1 MTAIITKR
9 NAKDKA
15 FINTGGGGGGGDY
28 PTDAEFDTIKVNNE
42 ATFTVNNQNITFANH
57 ESRIKTLEQSGGSS
71 DYPTDATFDTITVN
85 KNATF
90 IINNDKSVTIANH
103 ESRISKL
110 EQSGGGGG
118 DTPSDSLFTSSN
130 GYDYFFV
137 KNENIIS
144 EDVQI
149 NSIDYYK
156 LSIDGISS
164 ATIDS
169 LKEVSERINV
179 LRFILRKNEIFDSAG
194 NFIKEFYSYVENN
207 KLYCPIITK
216 ESATAYKIEYVNV
229 DWIDC
234 SPFIAFDNNVPF
246 VPYNLILSGE
256 ISIMYLLPQ
265 NTIESKIPEIK
276 CDIITARNALKLHES
291 NVPYLYKPSIITD
304 NQTHYIMKFHIDPDF
319 TIPTNMEFVFRE
331 FIFMNNWTL
340 TWTGT
345 EWTGNNIQ
353 GRSNGKMSNKL
364 NRYVDGTDYMVAIG
378 ISKSEFNKHLLKD
391 VMGINIADD
400 SRLPI
405 ILNGHGDKIINGK
418 FDNNEDFTVTRDGLP
433 SLQSMLTANWNQIFS
448 QSSAYPVYDDIFAG
462 PIEFDLN
469 ADYKQ
474 INQITESYLKHVK
487 EITFDFNVGGAS
499 NLYTFSLTSSEPH
512 QLSSTYA
519 LRIKPIN
526 DVAEKLNVLVQQS
539 NINKTDKSI
548 TLYMDKATSK
558 ARDEIKWD
566 TTINPFQFII
576 DQQFYTMSPNPNAA
590 TTLYTDFNITSS
602 KIITADN
609 ITTMRSDLNIVA
621 NTTDVI
627 DADVKALT
635 VKVEKVESRVT
646 TVESKVEYLE
656 KEVQKIKIMDDV
668 RMVFTAVT
676 GAITY
681 GPKILELGGKF
692 IKFGRSAIRNLCSRF
707 TQVAGDT
714 SELEDILL
722 ARVDAMRNAIISDGW
737 INPTTLT
744 DSNKTDLTK
753 LIEWINSEHVDPRYG
768 DYAET
773 GEEDCN
779 NPDNMYVSYSTVQ
792 EVGMYYRDSLKPA
805 FKLVVD
811 KFNDID
817 NEFVEVNKSIDG
829 RVGFNDFYDV
839 IDEIPEI
846 ICVRMNQ
853 RMWIKC
859 KNEIKEGEIYFRVT
873 WMESESDFND
883 MKLVLKSTYDEHNRR
898 TGVEISEF
906 ICLVDDEQQTQKAR
920 YQQPYFDEEGAI
932 VIDSVIDT
940 REPPVFGVDM
950 FDSVVL
956 QSSSVKT
963 LLPQN
968 IETIVYKNDVESLN
982 ERITKL
988 EQGNGLM
995 LPNDFERR
1003 LVAVE
1008 LKLKNIIIES
1018 DINTIDVH
1026 NMSLEERLAMVELKC
1041 ANIQ

>member
-1 MTAIITKR
+1 
-9 NAKDKA
+9 
-15 FINTGGGGGGGDY
+15 
-28 PTDAEFDTIKVNNE
+28 
-42 ATFTVNNQNITFANH
+42 
-57 ESRIKTLEQSGGSS
+57 
-71 DYPTDATFDTITVN
+71 
-85 KNATF
+85 
-90 IINNDKSVTIANH
+90 
-103 ESRISKL
+103 
-110 EQSGGGGG
+110 
-118 DTPSDSLFTSSN
+118 
-130 GYDYFFV
+130 
-137 KNENIIS
+137 
-144 EDVQI
+144 
-149 NSIDYYK
+149 
-156 LSIDGISS
+156 
-164 ATIDS
+164 
-169 LKEVSERINV
+169 
-179 LRFILRKNEIFDSAG
+179 
-194 NFIKEFYSYVENN
+194 
-207 KLYCPIITK
+207 
-216 ESATAYKIEYVNV
+216 
-229 DWIDC
+229 
-234 SPFIAFDNNVPF
+234 
-246 VPYNLILSGE
+246 
-256 ISIMYLLPQ
+256 
-265 NTIESKIPEIK
+265 
-276 CDIITARNALKLHES
+276 
-291 NVPYLYKPSIITD
+291 
-304 NQTHYIMKFHIDPDF
+304 
-319 TIPTNMEFVFRE
+319 
-331 FIFMNNWTL
+331 
-340 TWTGT
+340 
-345 EWTGNNIQ
+345 
-353 GRSNGKMSNKL
+353 
-364 NRYVDGTDYMVAIG
+364 
-378 ISKSEFNKHLLKD
+378 
-391 VMGINIADD
+391 
-400 SRLPI
+400 
-405 ILNGHGDKIINGK
+405 
-418 FDNNEDFTVTRDGLP
+418 
-433 SLQSMLTANWNQIFS
+433 
-448 QSSAYPVYDDIFAG
+448 
-462 PIEFDLN
+462 
-469 ADYKQ
+469 
-474 INQITESYLKHVK
+474 
-487 EITFDFNVGGAS
+487 
-499 NLYTFSLTSSEPH
+499 
-512 QLSSTYA
+512 
-519 LRIKPIN
+519 
-526 DVAEKLNVLVQQS
+526 
-539 NINKTDKSI
+539 
-548 TLYMDKATSK
+548 
-558 ARDEIKWD
+558 
-566 TTINPFQFII
+566 
-576 DQQFYTMSPNPNAA
+576 
-590 TTLYTDFNITSS
+590 
-602 KIITADN
+602 
-609 ITTMRSDLNIVA
+609 MRSDLNIVA

-635 VKVEKVESRVT
+635 TKVEKVESRVT
-646 TVESKVEYLE
+646 TVEGKVEYLE

-737 INPTTLT
+737 INTTTLT

-753 LIEWINSEHVDPRYG
+753 LIEWINREHVDPRYG